1 MEGLVKDVSSRATG
15 TQWYRIPFGKSLRNR
30 LGERHLIPVAPGLFA
45 VPIFNY
51 NIFREILRATRAVA
65 RCFLIKQSII
75 LCAALILVRPADEA
89 HAVTVYQKNFSPAR
103 YSVESSRAE
112 RDLYGYYSLVLPYPG
127 RVYNNF
133 NEGDNIEWIYDA
145 LENQY
150 EFLDDTLY
158 RILGGNYLLGPVC
171 YPNWHGFRFYY
182 RARDIERK
190 AICAA
195 DMAADT
201 AIIYIEQ
208 GDMVN
213 KITLAEHHERIGQ
226 GYSLSSLR
234 DMHGWTYSK
243 DGINVDAKAIPEP
256 STIAL
261 FGLVALKIL
270 MVRRIT
276 GNRTISTF
284 YSI

>member
-1 MEGLVKDVSSRATG
+1 MEGLSKDVGSRVTG

-51 NIFREILRATRAVA
+51 NIFRKVHRATRAVA
-65 RCFLIKQSII
+65 RCFLTKQSII
-75 LCAALILVRPADEA
+75 LCAALILVRPADKA
-89 HAVTVYQKNFSPAR
+89 HAVTVHQKNFSTAR
-103 YSVESSRAE
+103 YSVESSRAQ
-112 RDLYGYYSLVLPYPG
+112 RDLYGYYSVVLSYPG

-171 YPNWHGFRFYY
+171 YPHWHGFRYYY
-182 RARDIERK
+182 RARDIDRRY
-190 AICAA
+190 IC
-195 DMAADT
+195 AADT

-208 GDMVN
+208 GDTFNTV
-213 KITLAEHHERIGQ
+213 TLAANHERTGQ

-234 DMHGWTYSK
+234 DMPGWTYSK
-243 DGINVDAKAIPEP
+243 DGINVDAKAVPEP

-276 GNRTISTF
+276 GN
-284 YSI
+284 